1 MVGKIE
7 TRRTMTKTRVDSETF
22 LANLRQSGL
31 VPAAALDLAM
41 LDVPLTDRGKTVARA
56 LVQKGLLTRFQAELL
71 LVGRSNGFVLGQ
83 YRILDLLGQGGM
95 GRVFK
100 AQHLTMGRTVALK
113 VLAPQHTKTEKA
125 RDLFMREVRAAGKL
139 MHPNIVTA
147 HDANEVDGRH
157 YLVMEY
163 IDGPNLEQLV
173 RERGPLPV
181 GMVCDIVRQVASGLQ
196 YAYEQGMVHRDI
208 KPPNVLLQRSGTA
221 LSSGYL
227 VKIVDFGL
235 ARLVDTSE
243 DNDGTA
249 QTAKNVIVGTPDYL
263 SPEQARNLQMV
274 DIRSDL
280 YSLGCTFYFLL
291 TGQVPF
297 PGGTPLEKLVRHT
310 KEEPPAVEQLRPDI
324 PQEVASIVRCLMAK
338 QPAHRYQRPAELVL
352 DLMPL
357 AAPVPCAWPAAKGLP
372 PPGADTIDSNSNTG
386 QAPAVQDS
394 SGEMK
399 AYEAAVEALLPE
411 DSMPVTKVDR
421 KQQLKATRS
430 GGTPWL
436 PLTLAVLAGCVVG
449 AAMTV
454 ALLLL
459 LR

>member
-1 MVGKIE
+1 
-7 TRRTMTKTRVDSETF
+7 MTKTPVDSEGF
-22 LANLRQSGL
+22 LANLRKSGL
-31 VPAAALDLAM
+31 IATEPLKAALEN
-41 LDVPLTDRGKTVARA
+41 VPMTERGKTLARA
-56 LVQKGLLTRFQAELL
+56 LVQKGVITKFQAELL
-71 LVGRSNGFVLGQ
+71 LIGRSSGFVLGQ

-100 AQHLTMGRTVALK
+100 AEHVAMGRTVALK
-113 VLAPQHTKTEKA
+113 VLAPRHTKTVKA
-125 RDLFMREVRAAGKL
+125 RELFKREVRAAGKL

-147 HDANEVDGRH
+147 HDASEVDGRH

-163 IDGPNLEQLV
+163 IDGPNLDQLV

-181 GMVCDIVRQVASGLQ
+181 GLACDIIRQVASGLQ

-208 KPPNVLLQRSGTA
+208 KPSNVLLQRTGTA
-221 LSSGYL
+221 LSSGYV

-235 ARLVDTSE
+235 ARLADGGE
-243 DNDGTA
+243 DIAEMEGDGTA
-249 QTAKNVIVGTPDYL
+249 QTAKNVVVGTPDYL
-263 SPEQARNLQMV
+263 SPEQARNLRMV

-297 PGGTPLEKLVRHT
+297 PEGTSVEKLIRHT
-310 KEEPPAVEQLRPDI
+310 RDEPPTVEQLRPDI
-324 PQEVASIVRCLMAK
+324 PTEVAGIVRCLMAK

-357 AAPVPCAWPAAKGLP
+357 AAPVPCAWPAAKVP
-372 PPGADTIDSNSNTG
+372 PPPSGDTLDTDANT
-386 QAPAVQDS
+386 S
-394 SGEMK
+394 SGS
-399 AYEAAVEALLPE
+399 AVRDGGAEETATDDRPVMDALLPE
-411 DSMPVTKVDR
+411 DIMPQT
-421 KQQLKATRS
+421 QLDLQVQPTARPSS
-430 GGTPWL
+430 GPHWL
-436 PLTLAVLAGCVVG
+436 ALTGAVVAGVALG
-449 AAMTV
+449 AALTG